1 MESLI
6 LFKKVMI
13 KRNLIKKNLGTKEKK
28 VPDQRQKNL
37 TKNPTNFK
45 KMEIKI
51 NQKKNK
57 TKMNNLDHKYVD
69 KSKKFLNS

>member
-6 LFKKVMI
+6 LFQKVMI

>member
-6 LFKKVMI
+6 LFQKVLI
-13 KRNLIKKNLGTKEKK
+13 NRNLIKKNLGKKEKK

-57 TKMNNLDHKYVD
+57 TKMNNLDHKYLD
-69 KSKKFLNS
+69 KTKKLLNS